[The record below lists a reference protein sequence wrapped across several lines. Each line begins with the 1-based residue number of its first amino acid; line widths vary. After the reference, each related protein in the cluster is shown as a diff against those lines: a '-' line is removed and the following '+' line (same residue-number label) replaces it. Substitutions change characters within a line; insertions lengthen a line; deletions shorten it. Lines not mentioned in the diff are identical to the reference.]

1 MSELKFGSNF
11 VSKNIESYIKA
22 ALVFIIIYA
31 SFRIFKPFLI
41 PIVWGVIIA
50 IALYPLH
57 KWLTK
62 KVKNR
67 SGLSATIITLVLLTL
82 LLAPSISFTNSLV
95 DSIKELKTGV
105 SEGTL
110 LIPPPSD
117 DVAEWPVVGKKIHGA
132 WKVFSESTAMGI
144 EKYGDQL
151 KEVGQKFISYLSGF
165 AGGVLIFI
173 ISIIIAGVFLAKSSG
188 GYKFVYTLST
198 ALLGEKGTEVVDN
211 LRATVSS
218 VVNGILG
225 TAILQTLIIAVAFFV
240 FHVPGAAILTLIVLF
255 FAVAQL
261 PTIIIVLPVVIYM
274 FAMLPSTQAI
284 IFTIW
289 GIAGAISDNF
299 LKPMLLGRGLDIPM
313 LVILIGAIGGMI
325 VMGIVGLFIG
335 AVVLALGYQ
344 LFQMWIADTQKELE
358 EEKQ

>member
-62 KVKNR
+62 KVKNK

-82 LLAPSISFTNSLV
+82 LLAPSISFTGSLV
-95 DSIKELKTGV
+95 DSIKELKAGV
-105 SEGTL
+105 EEGAL
-110 LIPPPSD
+110 LVPPPAD
-117 DVAEWPVVGKKIHGA
+117 DVAEWPIIGKKVHGI

-144 EKYGDQL
+144 EKYGEQL
-151 KEVGQKFISYLSGF
+151 KEFGGKFISLISGF
-165 AGGVLIFI
+165 AGSILIFI

-198 ALLGEKGTEVVDN
+198 ALLGEKGTEVVNN

-225 TAILQTLIIAVAFFV
+225 TAIIQTLILALALFV
-240 FHVPGAAILTLIVLF
+240 FHVPGAAILTLIIMF

-261 PTIIIVLPVVIYM
+261 PAIIIMLPIIIYM
-274 FAMLPSTQAI
+274 FSILPPTQAI

-289 GIAGAISDNF
+289 ALAGALSDNF
-299 LKPMLLGRGLDIPM
+299 LKPMLLGRGIDIPM
-313 LVILIGAIGGMI
+313 LVILIGAIGGMV

-344 LFQMWIADTQKELE
+344 LFQMWIADTQQELD
-358 EEKQ
+358 EEK